1 MTPEDWQR
9 LWRDHDA
16 GRLRYSRTD
25 LLARAESLKGEWRY
39 LPWFHAAGAIAL
51 VNAGLLWS
59 LWTRTGSTT
68 LLTMAVSFA
77 ALGFGFIIHAL
88 IWRRLIRGVS
98 PVAPVLEYSIQVI
111 EAERARLRHAFPLGS
126 IGAIPLFAS
135 ALALTSTFR
144 SVAMGIVMGAI
155 AITLVGVFGWSRYRS
170 LGRQLAELRRLPPD
184 DPSTGSGS

>member
-16 GRLRYSRTD
+16 GRPRYSRAD

-59 LWTRTGSTT
+59 LWTRTGR
-68 LLTMAVSFA
+68 LLTLAVSFA
-77 ALGFGFIIHAL
+77 ALGFAFIIHAL
-88 IWRRLIRGVS
+88 IWRKLIRGVS
-98 PVAPVLEYSIQVI
+98 PVAPVVEYSIQVI

-144 SVAMGIVMGAI
+144 SVAMGIIIGAT
-155 AITLVGVFGWSRYRS
+155 AITLVGVFGWFRYRS
-170 LGRQLAELRRLPPD
+170 LGRQLAELRRLPSD
-184 DPSTGSGS
+184 DLSTGSGS